1 MDKRQAGWLAGWM
14 DEWIKEGREE
24 GKKSQMHLF
33 IDTTD
38 HIHKLEPRLPGEI

>member
-1 MDKRQAGWLAGWM
+1 MDKRQAGWLDGWM

-24 GKKSQMHLF
+24 GKKSQMHLS

-38 HIHKLEPRLPGEI
+38 HIN

>member
-38 HIHKLEPRLPGEI
+38 HIN